1 MQVRAPL
8 INPIS
13 SAAEDENEGRKRLL
27 LPFFFI
33 SSFGRRH
40 DLTKSLRRS
49 GCEMSRNKKDLKG
62 SAAAG
67 GDTRM
72 PVLHSVVRSLVS
84 MVRSSGIRR
93 DYMLDQRGANSAVR
107 FTMRARGFLRA
118 PCMCAPSASRCLYL
132 RPFEPKARSAV
143 WMPQLHLPVQRAQR
157 LVLAPDQL
165 PSDTSQLRSGAA
177 DSVL

>member
-1 MQVRAPL
+1 MS
-8 INPIS
+8 NFFYYT
-13 SAAEDENEGRKRLL
+13 RLL
-27 LPFFFI
+27 
-33 SSFGRRH
+33 FGRRHVVPH

-118 PCMCAPSASRCLYL
+118 PCMYAPSASRCLYL

-143 WMPQLHLPVQRAQR
+143 RMPQLHLPVQRAQR

>member
-1 MQVRAPL
+1 
-8 INPIS
+8 
-13 SAAEDENEGRKRLL
+13 
-27 LPFFFI
+27 
-33 SSFGRRH
+33 
-40 DLTKSLRRS
+40 
-49 GCEMSRNKKDLKG
+49 MSRNKKDLKG

-67 GDTRM
+67 GDSRM

-93 DYMLDQRGANSAVR
+93 DYMLDQGGGCAHSAVR

-118 PCMCAPSASRCLYL
+118 PCMFAPSASRCVYL
-132 RPFEPKARSAV
+132 LPFEPKAGSAARL
-143 WMPQLHLPVQRAQR
+143 PQLHLPAQRAQG